1 MKGHVAVI
9 GAGLVGSGWAIVF
22 ARAGKQ
28 VRVYDA
34 NAVIRDD
41 FLTLVSRQ
49 LIDLKTYDLVDDP
62 SVILARITVC
72 VTLDDAVCGAYF
84 VQESV
89 FEEVAVKTEI
99 SIAIG
104 QLLNDDAI
112 VGSSTSGIPSSA
124 FTSDVKNRERFLV
137 THPVNPPYLVPIVE
151 VVPAPWTTQD
161 AVDRAFA
168 FMEEVGQSPILVR
181 REVEGFILNRL
192 QGALLREAWDLFAE
206 GYASAN
212 DIDKTV
218 SEGLGLRW
226 SFMGPFETIDLNA
239 PGGIGDYAERLGP
252 LYHAIQKSRKNP
264 QPWNAELISGVDEER
279 RSALPLGKLPERCN
293 WRDQRLMALAAH
305 KAGQTS

>member
-1 MKGHVAVI
+1 MI
-9 GAGLVGSGWAIVF
+9 
-22 ARAGKQ
+22 
-28 VRVYDA
+28 
-34 NAVIRDD
+34 
-41 FLTLVSRQ
+41 SR
-49 LIDLKTYDLVDDP
+49 
-62 SVILARITVC
+62 
-72 VTLDDAVCGAYF
+72 
-84 VQESV
+84 E
-89 FEEVAVKTEI
+89 VKTEI

-168 FMEEVGQSPILVR
+168 FMEEVGQSPIFVR

-212 DIDKTV
+212 VIDKTV
-218 SEGLGLRW
+218 S
-226 SFMGPFETIDLNA
+226 
-239 PGGIGDYAERLGP
+239 
-252 LYHAIQKSRKNP
+252 
-264 QPWNAELISGVDEER
+264 
-279 RSALPLGKLPERCN
+279 
-293 WRDQRLMALAAH
+293 
-305 KAGQTS
+305 